1 MSQTEGMIH
10 RFRQGEDYFVLD
22 VASGGVHHVDKM
34 AYDLIGALAPPLG
47 ERLPESVMAALSEYP
62 AEELEE
68 CYGEIYELFCDGIL
82 FSADDYEKYAEISVK
97 APIKALCLHVS
108 HDCNL
113 RCSYCF
119 AQTGDFGMGRKTM
132 TPEIGKKAIDFLIEH
147 SAGRENLELDFFG
160 GEPLMAWD
168 TVTAV
173 VDYARSVEQKHG
185 KKFRFTVTT
194 NGLLLDDEKIEYIN
208 REMSN
213 CVLSLD
219 GRKEVNDRNRPTPNG
234 KGCYD
239 ALVPKYRK
247 LVRSRT
253 QPNRTDYYV
262 RGTFTK
268 QNLDF
273 AEDVF
278 HIASLG
284 FSQLSVEPV
293 AAPPEMPYAI
303 AEEDLPEIFRNYDR
317 IYDVMAEGLRKNGEK
332 PFNFFHFM
340 IDLNQG
346 PCVIKRLRGCGCGN
360 EYVAIAPD
368 GEIYP
373 CHQFV
378 GIEQWKLGNLS
389 DGVLNRE
396 IMDYFAKT
404 HIYSKADC
412 AKCWAR
418 FYCSGGCNANG
429 FVYEGDV
436 RKPMKLQCAT
446 MRKRIE
452 CGIALGVLQRELKEA
467 DGERAALAN

>member
-1 MSQTEGMIH
+1 MIH
-10 RFRQGEDYFVLD
+10 RFRQGERYFVLD
-22 VASGGVHHVDKM
+22 VASGGVHSVDRM
-34 AYDLIGALAPPLG
+34 AYDLIGALTPPLG
-47 ERLPESVMAALSEYP
+47 ETLPASVAAALGEYP
-62 AEELEE
+62 ADELNE
-68 CYGEIYELFCDGIL
+68 CYAEVYALYRAGTL
-82 FSADDYEKYAEISVK
+82 FSRDDYQKYAELSVK

-113 RCSYCF
+113 RCRYCF
-119 AQTGDFGMGRKTM
+119 AQTGDFGTGRKTM
-132 TPEIGKKAIDFLIEH
+132 TPEMGKRAIDFLIEH

-173 VDYARSVEQKHG
+173 VEYARSVEQKHG
-185 KKFRFTVTT
+185 KKFRFTITT

-219 GRKEVNDRNRPTPNG
+219 GRREVNDRIRLTPNE

-239 ALVPKYRK
+239 ALIPKYQK

-253 QPNRTDYYV
+253 NPGRTDYYV

-268 QNLDF
+268 YNLDF
-273 AEDVF
+273 AEDVL

-293 AAPPEMPYAI
+293 TAPPEEPYAI
-303 AEEDLPEIFRNYDR
+303 TEEDLPEIYRNYDR
-317 IYDVMAEGLRKNGEK
+317 LYEIMAERLLSDGKK

-340 IDLNQG
+340 IDLKQG
-346 PCVIKRLRGCGCGN
+346 PCAIKRLRGCGCGN
-360 EYVAIAPD
+360 EYVAVTPD

-378 GIEQWKLGNLS
+378 GIDEWKLGNLS
-389 DGVLNRE
+389 EGIVKPE
-396 IMDYFAKT
+396 IMEYFAKT
-404 HIYSKADC
+404 HIYSKEDC
-412 AKCWAR
+412 GTCWAR

-429 FVYEGDV
+429 FIYEGDV
-436 RKPMKLQCAT
+436 RKPMKLQCA
-446 MRKRIE
+446 MMKKRIE
-452 CGIALGVLQRELKEA
+452 CGIALGALLEEVKEN
-467 DGERAALAN
+467 L